1 MAACLLRQASPLSIL
16 EKSRRKLGDA
26 AARVRI
32 GRAGRQERPRRR
44 PFRLRQHDDKHGGR
58 PIPPCCSHGT
68 ARCEPW
74 PSRSSVSLLS
84 TTAYSG
90 EAGDGTLGLERLS
103 FRLPLVATVQGRQG
117 QRRVVEVDSFRE
129 SEWRAG
135 MNLMNQ
141 VIKEGKSWPFEEE
154 FATLEDYR
162 AYFMSHAALCVRDV
176 TSSPN
181 SVLGCFYVK
190 PNFPGRCAH
199 VCNGG
204 FITAPEARKQGV
216 ATLMGHIYLQAAK
229 DLGYRSSYFNLV
241 FANNVAS
248 VRLWESLGFERVAVL
263 PKAAR
268 TEDCRDE
275 GGLET
280 AYGYWYDLD
289 ALPSDYLSKTVT

>member
-1 MAACLLRQASPLSIL
+1 MLDRATGI
-16 EKSRRKLGDA
+16 
-26 AARVRI
+26 I
-32 GRAGRQERPRRR
+32 GRAGRQRRQRSSYRPSVRASAAAW
-44 PFRLRQHDDKHGGR
+44 HGNVQSK
-58 PIPPCCSHGT
+58 PC
-68 ARCEPW
+68 W
-74 PSRSSVSLLS
+74 VVSRSAAMSFLS

-90 EAGDGTLGLERLS
+90 VAGDGTLGLEKLS
-103 FRLPLVATVQGRQG
+103 FRLPLVATLPGRQG
-117 QRRVVEVDSFRE
+117 RVVEVDAFRE
-129 SEWRAG
+129 SEWQAG
-135 MNLMNQ
+135 MDLMNH
-141 VIKEGKSWPFEEE
+141 VIREGKSWPFDEE
-154 FATLEDYR
+154 FETLEDYR
-162 AYFMSHAALCVRDV
+162 AYFMSHAALCVRDL
-176 TSSPN
+176 N
-181 SVLGCFYVK
+181 DNKGVLGCFYVK

-204 FITAPEARKQGV
+204 FITAPQARHQGV

-268 TEDCRDE
+268 TEGCADE

-289 ALPSDYLSKTVT
+289 ALPPDYLSKTGCLID

>member
-1 MAACLLRQASPLSIL
+1 LS
-16 EKSRRKLGDA
+16 S
-26 AARVRI
+26 
-32 GRAGRQERPRRR
+32 
-44 PFRLRQHDDKHGGR
+44 F
-58 PIPPCCSHGT
+58 
-68 ARCEPW
+68 
-74 PSRSSVSLLS
+74 S

-90 EAGDGTLGLERLS
+90 VAGDGTLGLERLS
-103 FRLPLVATVQGRQG
+103 FRLPLAATLPGIQGRQG
-117 QRRVVEVDSFRE
+117 QRRDVEVDAFRE
-129 SEWRAG
+129 SEWRVG
-135 MNLMNQ
+135 MDLMNQ

-154 FATLEDYR
+154 FKALEDYR

-176 TSSPN
+176 TSPN

-216 ATLMGHIYLQAAK
+216 ATLMGRVYLQAAK

-268 TEDCRDE
+268 TEGCRDE